1 MGFGR
6 KKSKKLIDTGLESRF
21 EEIGDNANCITK
33 FFVMMRGKNYF
44 IFSLIL
50 SMLNL
55 AVIFTF
61 FTFNK
66 VKWLNNNITLD
77 TWIFDVGIMTYYVV
91 YCLILCCS
99 GKKNYCTDNNN
110 KNTDCW
116 SAFKNLIIKG
126 FILFILLGSFYT
138 NILSFY
144 AVYYSFKGHTFFY
157 YYCYDAESICSK
169 LFKYGD
175 EDWQDNYSPFEYE
188 QAQKLYYYYKIYLK
202 KGKTGI
208 FILSLILRII
218 MFIWVV
224 TTIANILYFSNLI
237 GPLKTVIYFIKNADG
252 TITDLDDINII
263 EEEEESDKGFT
274 GNNKAETEED
284 IKDNKNIKSK
294 KKSILLKQVFN
305 KKNIDNNLNNNINSP
320 NKENENNIPY
330 NNQVRIINNN
340 LNINNNQ
347 NNFIVNNYY
356 SGLQSDNNM
365 LYLNFKRNSNN
376 L

>member
-1 MGFGR
+1 M
-6 KKSKKLIDTGLESRF
+6 IDTGLESRF

-252 TITDLDDINII
+252 TTTDLDDINII
-263 EEEEESDKGFT
+263 EGEEESDKGFT
-274 GNNKAETEED
+274 GNNKAETEEN
-284 IKDNKNIKSK
+284 IKDNKNVKSK

-305 KKNIDNNLNNNINSP
+305 KKSVDINLNNNINSP

>member
-1 MGFGR
+1 M
-6 KKSKKLIDTGLESRF
+6 
-21 EEIGDNANCITK
+21 
-33 FFVMMRGKNYF
+33 
-44 IFSLIL
+44 
-50 SMLNL
+50 
-55 AVIFTF
+55 
-61 FTFNK
+61 
-66 VKWLNNNITLD
+66 
-77 TWIFDVGIMTYYVV
+77 
-91 YCLILCCS
+91 
-99 GKKNYCTDNNN
+99 
-110 KNTDCW
+110 
-116 SAFKNLIIKG
+116 
-126 FILFILLGSFYT
+126 
-138 NILSFY
+138 
-144 AVYYSFKGHTFFY
+144 
-157 YYCYDAESICSK
+157 
-169 LFKYGD
+169 YGD
-175 EDWQDNYSPFEYE
+175 SDWQDNYSPFEYE
-188 QAQKLYYYYKIYLK
+188 HAQKLYYYYKIYLK

-274 GNNKAETEED
+274 GNNKTETEED

-305 KKNIDNNLNNNINSP
+305 KKNIENNLNNNINSP

-340 LNINNNQ
+340 LNNNNNNP
-347 NNFIVNNYY
+347 NNFMVNNYY
-356 SGLQSDNNM
+356 GGLQSDNNM